1 MSLLLGQESGEE
13 TSGAAPGEE
22 YTKGSSHLVW
32 ASVIA
37 VLVVSAA
44 IAAFMLLGEKPPV
57 AAGEIVQVWACPQDV
72 ETSGF
77 DASGASMGKES
88 FDRVLLFAHVRLRN
102 RSGNPLL
109 LEIFWPT
116 SSWRTARFR
125 SPPVAR
131 PSTRRSS
138 SPIPS
143 WPRCMAMCLRLAR
156 SSPPARA
163 WTAPSSGLFAG
174 ANWSGRGARAWTS
187 PSPSSTSPA
196 CGSPPAP
203 QLQYFPNKS
212 RRGYGRLAQSSA
224 ALREFGKCSRTVTVW
239 FGMPATKVRVPQ
251 VPILGPG
258 KLQIHAVAALISEQW
273 AEPARFWAS

>member
-109 LEIFWPT
+109 LEDILANLKLADGTLSVSAGSPAQYEEIFVAYPKLAALHGNVLAP
-116 SSWRTARFR
+116 RTVIAPGQSLDGTVFW
-125 SPPVAR
+125 AI
-131 PSTRRSS
+131 RRSKLEWEGRQGLDFTFTFQYQ
-138 SPIPS
+138 PS
-143 WPRCMAMCLRLAR
+143 LRLT
-156 SSPPARA
+156 SRA
-163 WTAPSSGLFAG
+163 A
-174 ANWSGRGARAWTS
+174 
-187 PSPSSTSPA
+187 
-196 CGSPPAP
+196 
-203 QLQYFPNKS
+203 
-212 RRGYGRLAQSSA
+212 
-224 ALREFGKCSRTVTVW
+224 VTVL
-239 FGMPATKVRVPQ
+239 PQ
-251 VPILGPG
+251 
-258 KLQIHAVAALISEQW
+258 
-273 AEPARFWAS
+273 